1 MKNAAFIDKCGEDV
15 YITNIFIY
23 RMYGKSRIFG
33 LVYKDYARIAEA
45 KVKKV
50 LVSACILGANCKYN
64 GENNFNAE
72 IVELLKGREIVS
84 VCPEALSGA
93 GTPRP
98 PAEIRE
104 GKVYDIYGRDVDELY
119 RKGTERALRAISC
132 EDIVCAILQPRSPT
146 CGVREIYDGTFTG
159 KLIEGRGIFARALAD
174 TGIPVYDADDVEN
187 IKKVLALTED

>member
-1 MKNAAFIDKCGEDV
+1 M
-15 YITNIFIY
+15 
-23 RMYGKSRIFG
+23 
-33 LVYKDYARIAEA
+33 
-45 KVKKV
+45 KKV

-84 VCPEALSGA
+84 VCPEALAGA

-119 RKGTERALRAISC
+119 RKGTERVLEAFAP

-159 KLIEGRGIFARALAD
+159 KLIEGRGIFACALAD
-174 TGIPVYDADDVEN
+174 KGIPVYDVSDAGN
-187 IKKVLALTED
+187 IKQVLALTED

>member
-1 MKNAAFIDKCGEDV
+1 M
-15 YITNIFIY
+15 
-23 RMYGKSRIFG
+23 
-33 LVYKDYARIAEA
+33 
-45 KVKKV
+45 KKV
-50 LVSACILGANCKYN
+50 LVSACILGVNCKYN
-64 GENNFNAE
+64 GKNNFNAE

-98 PAEIRE
+98 PAEIRN
-104 GKVYDIYGRDVDELY
+104 GKVCDIYGRDIDELY

-159 KLIEGRGIFARALAD
+159 KLIEGRGIFARALTD

-187 IKKVLALTED
+187 ITKVLALTED

>member
-1 MKNAAFIDKCGEDV
+1 M
-15 YITNIFIY
+15 
-23 RMYGKSRIFG
+23 
-33 LVYKDYARIAEA
+33 
-45 KVKKV
+45 KKV
-50 LVSACILGANCKYN
+50 LVSACILGVNCKYN
-64 GENNFNAE
+64 GKNNFNAG
-72 IVELLKGREIVS
+72 IIELLKGRDIVS
-84 VCPEALSGA
+84 VCPEALAGA

-104 GKVYDIYGRDVDELY
+104 GKVYDINGRDVDESY
-119 RKGTERALRAISC
+119 RKGVESALKEFAP
-132 EDIVCAILQPRSPT
+132 EDIVCAVLQPRSPT